1 MMKLLQILLMAVL
14 QILPMA
20 VLQILP
26 LAVLEPLAGD
36 AALGADAVSWPVIA
50 VHHPDGSL
58 GAFGVH
64 HPDGRHRCGEDAI
77 LEPMEVL
84 RILPDDEIIGA
95 DAVLNLAAFIILMEV
110 LRILPDN
117 EIMGSDG
124 SLGAVGHGEPS
135 CRSNRWPV
143 MQLLERM
150 PS

>member
-36 AALGADAVSWPVIA
+36 AALGADAVSWPVIG

-84 RILPDDEIIGA
+84 RILPDDEIIG
-95 DAVLNLAAFIILMEV
+95 
-110 LRILPDN
+110 
-117 EIMGSDG
+117 SDG
-124 SLGAVGHGEPS
+124 SLGAFGHGEPS

-143 MQLLERM
+143 MQHLERM

>member
-1 MMKLLQILLMAVL
+1 MKL
-14 QILPMA
+14 
-20 VLQILP
+20 
-26 LAVLEPLAGD
+26 LEPLADD

-77 LEPMEVL
+77 LEPMAVL

-95 DAVLNLAAFIILMEV
+95 D
-110 LRILPDN
+110 
-117 EIMGSDG
+117 G
-124 SLGAVGHGEPS
+124 SLGAFGHGEPS
-135 CRSNRWPV
+135 CRSCRWPV
-143 MQLLERM
+143 MKLLERM